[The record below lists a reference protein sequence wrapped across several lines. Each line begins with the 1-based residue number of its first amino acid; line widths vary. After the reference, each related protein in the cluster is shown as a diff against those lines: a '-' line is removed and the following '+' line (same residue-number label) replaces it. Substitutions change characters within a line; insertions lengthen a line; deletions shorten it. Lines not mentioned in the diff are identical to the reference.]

1 MRITAIPN
9 RKSLKWNRL
18 WDSLSLKDYREF
30 VKHYRSFE
38 IVGDIYVDR
47 DLKDTAEVTVIH
59 RNNSKE
65 LGLDFPE
72 DCYCI
77 GNFEP
82 GFPIF
87 IQSSVTGTVYS
98 CQVRRKGSLKKI
110 ADNFWE
116 FMNAEVKHW
125 QKYAA
130 EYDTF

>member
-1 MRITAIPN
+1 MRTTAIPN

-38 IVGDIYVDR
+38 IVGDIYVDC
-47 DLKDTAEVTVIH
+47 DLNDTAEVTVIH

-82 GFPIF
+82 DLPIF

-98 CQVRRKGSLKKI
+98 CQVRRKGSLKK
-110 ADNFWE
+110 NR
-116 FMNAEVKHW
+116 
-125 QKYAA
+125 
-130 EYDTF
+130 